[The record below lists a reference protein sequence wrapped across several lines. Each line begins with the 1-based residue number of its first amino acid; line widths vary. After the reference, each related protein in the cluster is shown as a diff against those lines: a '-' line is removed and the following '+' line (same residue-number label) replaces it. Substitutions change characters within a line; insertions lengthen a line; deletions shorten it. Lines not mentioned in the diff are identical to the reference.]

1 MTNDLLGGCRS
12 PPLGE
17 RPHLS
22 TGRGRHRCADLP
34 PLRSSSGAALSHR
47 CAGVSPLRS
56 AERCRQSARGPTWS
70 PLGSTGRRP
79 CRPCACAL
87 RCAPQ
92 LRQQQ
97 RPAQRPGC
105 HLGRVGAAARLAGCR
120 CLAARRHIVRAPRPP
135 AAALACVGP
144 LALRCAR
151 VPLCRRAPPCRAG
164 RARPAL
170 RRKETKRARPFV
182 QAAARLHKSPVLYR
196 CRPFWGRRAEASAPL
211 VGRVRR
217 GQLPTCSALRC
228 GGEGIAGA
236 LPPPPPRSPLGR
248 GGQHSRPP
256 SGDSVCSAPAP
267 SRARATPRVS
277 ICSTGAPV
285 SAIPPAPLDFTAA
298 R

>member
-17 RPHLS
+17 RPRKQLP
-22 TGRGRHRCADLP
+22 TRCKIRPCETILHDAGGMGLP
-34 PLRSSSGAALSHR
+34 WLKARA
-47 CAGVSPLRS
+47 SPS
-56 AERCRQSARGPTWS
+56 PGWS
-70 PLGSTGRRP
+70 PLGSTSRRP

-105 HLGRVGAAARLAGCR
+105 HLGRVGAAVSLAGCC
-120 CLAARRHIVRAPRPP
+120 CLAACRHIVRAPRPP
-135 AAALACVGP
+135 AAALTRVGP
-144 LALRCAR
+144 PALRCAR

-196 CRPFWGRRAEASAPL
+196 CRPFWGCRAEVPAPQPCQC
-211 VGRVRR
+211 VAGSSR
-217 GQLPTCSALRC
+217 PAAA
-228 GGEGIAGA
+228 GEGMRG
-236 LPPPPPRSPLGR
+236 LCPR
-248 GGQHSRPP
+248 RP
-256 SGDSVCSAPAP
+256 
-267 SRARATPRVS
+267 RARRLAEG
-277 ICSTGAPV
+277 TG
-285 SAIPPAPLDFTAA
+285 
-298 R
+298 

>member
-1 MTNDLLGGCRS
+1 M
-12 PPLGE
+12 
-17 RPHLS
+17 
-22 TGRGRHRCADLP
+22 
-34 PLRSSSGAALSHR
+34 
-47 CAGVSPLRS
+47 
-56 AERCRQSARGPTWS
+56 
-70 PLGSTGRRP
+70 
-79 CRPCACAL
+79 
-87 RCAPQ
+87 
-92 LRQQQ
+92 
-97 RPAQRPGC
+97 
-105 HLGRVGAAARLAGCR
+105 GRVGAAASLAGCC

-170 RRKETKRARPFV
+170 RRKETKRAGPFV

-217 GQLPTCSALRC
+217 GQLPTRC
-228 GGEGIAGA
+228 GGERDCGGA
-236 LPPPPPRSPLGR
+236 APAAPALAAWQR
-248 GGQHSRPP
+248 GPAQQAP

-267 SRARATPRVS
+267 SRARAAPRVS

-285 SAIPPAPLDFTAA
+285 SAIPPAPLDSTAA
-298 R
+298 RCQPKGKSPSSGPVTMHDGSCV